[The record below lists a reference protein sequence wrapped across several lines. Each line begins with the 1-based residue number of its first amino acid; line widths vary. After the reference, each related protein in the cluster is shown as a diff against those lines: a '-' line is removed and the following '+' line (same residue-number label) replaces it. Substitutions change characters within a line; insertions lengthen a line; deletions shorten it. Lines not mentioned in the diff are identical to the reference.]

1 MAGLL
6 AAFQFLTLAPIRRG
20 FDSRQVGQAT
30 AFFPLVGL
38 VIGGI
43 LLGLNYLL
51 GLVLP
56 PSLVRVFILAA
67 LVVSSGGL
75 HLDGLADTF
84 DGMAGHRTSEQRL
97 QIMRDSR
104 IGGFGAMA
112 LALFLLIE
120 YLALAALPAD
130 HLRYALLA
138 APVISRWAMVDAI
151 LAYPYARADGLGT
164 PFKNH
169 VTWLQFWIATFITL
183 AVAVGFFRIAGLV
196 VMAFAWL
203 VFTLAAQYFRSQL
216 KGLTGDTY
224 GAINEIAFVAS
235 LVALNALSF
244 KGWWL

>member
-6 AAFQFLTLAPIRRG
+6 AAFQFLTLAPIKRG
-20 FDSRQVGQAT
+20 FDSREIGQAT

-38 VIGGI
+38 VIGGC

-56 PSLVRVFILAA
+56 ASLVRVFVLAA
-67 LVVSSGGL
+67 LVVLSGGL

-120 YLALAALPAD
+120 YLALAALPAE
-130 HLRYALLA
+130 HFPFALLA

-151 LAYPYARADGLGT
+151 LAHPYARADGLGT

-169 VTWLQFWIATFITL
+169 VTWLQFWIATLITL

-196 VMAFAWL
+196 AMAFAWL

-224 GAINEIAFVAS
+224 GAINEIAFIAS